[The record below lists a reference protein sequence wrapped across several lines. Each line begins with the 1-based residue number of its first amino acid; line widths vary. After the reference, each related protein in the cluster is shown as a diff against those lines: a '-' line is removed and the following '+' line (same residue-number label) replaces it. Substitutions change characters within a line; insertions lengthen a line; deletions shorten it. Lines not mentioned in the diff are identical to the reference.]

1 MVENGDEDLLQDNIE
16 ENYYQNLL
24 IQVIIILSTLNN
36 GNINRMII
44 LFIYILFN
52 INNKIFIV
60 LFFFILF

>member
-52 INNKIFIV
+52 INNKIFIF

>member
-52 INNKIFIV
+52 INNKFFIV